1 MGSVVLL
8 LMTSFKLGRPIFE
21 LSLVERMAI
30 LKRIYITSLSYP
42 VSSTCI
48 KLALLLQYLTT
59 FQRSHAVRTICK
71 ATIVITTLH
80 GLAFSLVTIFS
91 CWPVR
96 FFWDF
101 GVPGGGRC
109 WGFASRDNG
118 EFMVAMVTQVVSTAV
133 LDMLVF
139 VIPGWV
145 YLRQEEETG
154 MGTTRKGRW
163 SLVGLFGLGS
173 A

>member
-1 MGSVVLL
+1 M
-8 LMTSFKLGRPIFE
+8 
-21 LSLVERMAI
+21 
-30 LKRIYITSLSYP
+30 
-42 VSSTCI
+42 
-48 KLALLLQYLTT
+48 
-59 FQRSHAVRTICK
+59 
-71 ATIVITTLH
+71 
-80 GLAFSLVTIFS
+80 
-91 CWPVR
+91 
-96 FFWDF
+96 
-101 GVPGGGRC
+101 
-109 WGFASRDNG
+109 
-118 EFMVAMVTQVVSTAV
+118 AMVTQVVSTAV